1 MKKKILIII
10 FIILLIVLIAL
21 GIIRKTPKTNE
32 NTNSNDL
39 ASEDDIVI
47 PDDVPPVNVN
57 GENSGIYVG
66 LTDQGRNNYTFISI
80 KIDKETSKEEQVK
93 SLISEISSA
102 TGYKIDINS
111 VEIDENKIK
120 VDFAKTAAPFEIEQS
135 YTESENLKYNILL
148 KESVAKTIFDSLNK
162 TLKSYFGNSTEVY
175 FSSDS
180 QNINLENDVFKLN
193 IDINKPYQ
201 SQQDEEQTEEQNN
214 NQNENKTEEQNNNQ
228 NENKTEEQ
236 NNN

>member
-21 GIIRKTPKTNE
+21 GIIRQTPKTNE
-32 NTNSNDL
+32 SSNSNDL
-39 ASEDDIVI
+39 ANENENESESVI
-47 PDDVPPVNVN
+47 PDDIPQVNIN

-66 LTDQGRNNYTFISI
+66 LTDQGRDNYTFISI

-102 TGYKIDINS
+102 SGYKIDINS

-120 VDFAKTAAPFEIEQS
+120 VDFAKTAAPFEVEQS

-148 KESVAKTIFDSLNK
+148 KESVAKIIFD
-162 TLKSYFGNSTEVY
+162 
-175 FSSDS
+175 
-180 QNINLENDVFKLN
+180 
-193 IDINKPYQ
+193 
-201 SQQDEEQTEEQNN
+201 
-214 NQNENKTEEQNNNQ
+214 
-228 NENKTEEQ
+228 
-236 NNN
+236 

>member
-39 ASEDDIVI
+39 ANENESESVI
-47 PDDVPPVNVN
+47 PDDIPQVNVN

-66 LTDQGRNNYTFISI
+66 LTDQGRDNYTFISI

-162 TLKSYFGNSTEVY
+162 TLKLYFGNSTEVY

-180 QNINLENDVFKLN
+180 QNINLENDIFKLN

-201 SQQDEEQTEEQNN
+201 SQNEEQTEEQNN
-214 NQNENKTEEQNNNQ
+214 NQNENKTEEQNNN
-228 NENKTEEQ
+228 
-236 NNN
+236 